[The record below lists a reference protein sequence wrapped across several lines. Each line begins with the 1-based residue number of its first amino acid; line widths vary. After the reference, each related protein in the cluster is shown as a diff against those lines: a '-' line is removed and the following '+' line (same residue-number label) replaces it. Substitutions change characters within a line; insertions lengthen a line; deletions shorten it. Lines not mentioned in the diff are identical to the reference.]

1 MPSTHSTNYAKR
13 KHMANILQK
22 DKLPCFI
29 AVAHYLDRPNSK
41 WSFQQVMAVKA
52 CVEQGNCMRTIL
64 LIPHLLKLV
73 HCLSEYMENNTTS
86 KNFAAALFVLSKTVF
101 ESHWEKKKAKILT
114 KGNVMLIQSQ
124 RYLHFCGAIGT
135 DGGVKR
141 N

>member
-29 AVAHYLDRPNSK
+29 AVVHYLDRPHSK

-52 CVEQGNCMRTIL
+52 CVEQGNCLRTIL

-73 HCLSEYMENNTTS
+73 QGLSEYIENYTTS

-101 ESHWEKKKAKILT
+101 RKPLGKKSTILT
-114 KGNVMLIQSQ
+114 KSN
-124 RYLHFCGAIGT
+124 C
-135 DGGVKR
+135 
-141 N
+141 